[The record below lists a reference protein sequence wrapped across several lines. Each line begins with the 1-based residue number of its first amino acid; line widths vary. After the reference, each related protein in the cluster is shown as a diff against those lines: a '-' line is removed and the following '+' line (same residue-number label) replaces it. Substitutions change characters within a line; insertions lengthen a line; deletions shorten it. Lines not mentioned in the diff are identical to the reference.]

1 MKTKILVLFI
11 SIAYGCNLTGT
22 AQSDES
28 LPFKAGAAKVNITP
42 APDALPEG
50 YTSIH
55 DSLYTRAVVID
66 NGSTSAVLVS
76 IDNGFLN
83 ESIWKNVTDGIKE
96 EIGIPVENIYL
107 CPSHTHSA
115 PMLMMPPSTST
126 PDAPDDPIIS
136 GYIGQIEKALID
148 VVKKAKSDLQPARI
162 GYGTGTS
169 YHNVNRDLI
178 DPETRLWIQGPNYD
192 GVSDHTVYVVK
203 IETVTGELIGVF
215 INFAMHANWMFMS
228 GVISAGLPGGV
239 TKYIEDYYKNFYD
252 NDVVALWSMGAA
264 GDQNPVYFGGL
275 RMFDATEEQADAAFA
290 RRAQMINSFGQIM
303 GEEVI
308 RVMQQ
313 TKRLNNNISIY
324 GSQETVTCPGRTR
337 TDTDNRQGKPGSY
350 VDGDPVNI
358 KLSLLI
364 LGDIAFAGVNA
375 EVYNPIAQRLQKE
388 SSMANTIFVSITN
401 GGSNSGYIPSDDAF
415 VRYTFQV
422 LGSRLQ
428 PGCAENAIVNGLLD
442 MMDEADQ

>member
-1 MKTKILVLFI
+1 MKTRILVLFI
-11 SIAYGCNLTGT
+11 SVIYGSTFLSL
-22 AQSDES
+22 AQTHEDMS
-28 LPFKAGAAKVNITP
+28 FMAGAARVNISP

-50 YTSIH
+50 YSSIH
-55 DSLYTRAVVID
+55 DSLYARAVVID
-66 NGSTSAVLVS
+66 NGSTGAVLVS

-83 ESIWKNVTDGIKE
+83 EAIWKNVTDAIMAE
-96 EIGIPVENIYL
+96 TGIPVENILL
-107 CPSHTHSA
+107 CPTHTHSA
-115 PMLMMPPSTST
+115 PMLMMPPSTSN
-126 PDAPDDPIIS
+126 PDAPSDPIIS
-136 GYIGQIEKALID
+136 RYIILIEEALVD
-148 VVKKAKSDLQPARI
+148 VVKKAKSNLQPARI
-162 GYGTGTS
+162 GYGTGIS
-169 YHNVNRDLI
+169 HFNVNRDLI
-178 DPETRLWIQGPNYD
+178 DPETRLWTQGPNYE

-203 IETVTGELIGVF
+203 IEAASGELIGVF

-228 GVISAGLPGGV
+228 GVVSAGLPGGA
-239 TKYIEDYYKNFYD
+239 TKYIEEYYKNFYD
-252 NDVVALWSMGAA
+252 YDVVALWSMGAA
-264 GDQNPVYFGGL
+264 GDQNPVHFGGFRL
-275 RMFDATEEQADAAFA
+275 GEGSEAKAQAAFA
-290 RRAQMINSFGQIM
+290 RRVRMIDSFGQVM

-308 RVMQQ
+308 RVLQQ
-313 TKRLNNNISIY
+313 TKRLNKEISIY
-324 GSQETVTCPGRTR
+324 GSQKMVSCPGRTR

-422 LGSRLQ
+422 LGSRLK
-428 PGCAENAIVNGLLD
+428 PGCAESSIVNGLLD
-442 MMDEADQ
+442 MIDQANK